1 MFMCRWPNGDLSFI
15 SSRNKKEAIVMLDEW
30 GDAELAELRQ
40 VQDLMLDFHLT
51 DDGELEFQ
59 EFGEGCL
66 EDIWDRAYPV
76 LSAAKRNAATNGAGE
91 VTARGRD
98 SIRNAV
104 QTEKQRLVGKRTGK
118 AANTELGK
126 LVQAR
131 LGAPAALVNRYVK
144 QAAVDVLKKTLT
156 SGRKQ

>member
-1 MFMCRWPNGDLSFI
+1 
-15 SSRNKKEAIVMLDEW
+15 MLDEW
-30 GDAELAELRQ
+30 GDAEVAELRQ
-40 VQDLMLDFHLT
+40 VQDLMLDFSLT
-51 DDGELEFQ
+51 DEGELVFQ
-59 EFGEGCL
+59 EFGEACL
-66 EDIWDRAYPV
+66 EDIWDQAYPV
-76 LSAAKRNAATNGAGE
+76 LSEAKRNAATNGAGE

-104 QTEKQRLVGKRTGK
+104 QTEKQRLVGKKTGK

-131 LGAPAALVNRYVK
+131 LGAPAILVNRYVK
-144 QAAVDVLKKTLT
+144 QAAVEVLKKTPT

>member
-1 MFMCRWPNGDLSFI
+1 
-15 SSRNKKEAIVMLDEW
+15 MLDEW

-40 VQDLMLDFHLT
+40 VQDLMLDFRLT

-76 LSAAKRNAATNGAGE
+76 LSEAKRNSPANRAGE
-91 VTARGRD
+91 ITARGKD
-98 SIRNAV
+98 TIRKAV
-104 QTEKQRLVGKRTGK
+104 QSEKQRLVGKKTSK
-118 AANTELGK
+118 AADTELGK
-126 LVQAR
+126 SVQAQ
-131 LGAPAALVNRYVK
+131 LGASAVLVNRYVK
-144 QAAVDVLKKTLT
+144 QAAAEVLKKTPT